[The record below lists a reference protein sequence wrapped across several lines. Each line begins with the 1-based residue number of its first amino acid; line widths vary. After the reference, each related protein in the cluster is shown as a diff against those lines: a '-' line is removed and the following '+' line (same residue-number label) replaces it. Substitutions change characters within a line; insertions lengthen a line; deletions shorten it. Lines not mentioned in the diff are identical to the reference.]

1 MLAQLVTS
9 MAHHEY
15 LSLEGGHL
23 LIEFIV
29 RQCALTSGSD
39 EASKTRTVNLSIID
53 SLFSQSLPLKE
64 KLSAICS

>member
-39 EASKTRTVNLSIID
+39 EASKT
-53 SLFSQSLPLKE
+53 
-64 KLSAICS
+64 